1 MHRRSMQGKTKTRT
15 RLASGPLAISA
26 RFESHWFLA
35 MHLHSNNPK
44 TFATPIE
51 NSNASITSFAL
62 AFRNGFELQP
72 DPKSF
77 FNPPPTSNDGKSLM
91 EASTEHRIRL
101 LAIAIDGMDS
111 VDAALLLE
119 CLPESIST
127 RVNQLLND
135 LGEVSQHERR
145 LAIETIEGLMASVPE
160 SEPLVSEPPESEPPE
175 SEPHGTT
182 ENPNRSAFTAAK
194 LDSRELPQESAPPN
208 ADRLVSNGSVPRS
221 LLLESQPI
229 EVVASV
235 LSEQRPIIIATVL
248 RHVPSRLGQSIV
260 QRLEIGLAKAALE
273 WIPKLSPTP
282 ESVLDEVLSGIESQ
296 VRQLRSANESRDQ
309 GDEKMR
315 ELLSVLKVSEEA
327 PTLNFEE
334 LNGATSTPSISAIP
348 QAYLAPPTTGPVST
362 DPATAFVIP
371 LHRKTDREELLA
383 QLLGLDDLDLLRV
396 LYSHSIDDVKRFL
409 AGANK
414 AMRLRIEKLTPPH
427 ALKRL
432 RRELAAV
439 PIVEEKTWRE
449 IAGRMEQT
457 AQELKPEPSL
467 RIPA

>member
-1 MHRRSMQGKTKTRT
+1 
-15 RLASGPLAISA
+15 
-26 RFESHWFLA
+26 
-35 MHLHSNNPK
+35 
-44 TFATPIE
+44 
-51 NSNASITSFAL
+51 
-62 AFRNGFELQP
+62 
-72 DPKSF
+72 
-77 FNPPPTSNDGKSLM
+77 M

-101 LAIAIDGMDS
+101 LAIAIEGLDS

-127 RVNQLLND
+127 RVVQSLKD
-135 LGEVSQHERR
+135 LGEISPHERR
-145 LAIETIEGLMASVPE
+145 LAIETIEGLTASVPE
-160 SEPLVSEPPESEPPE
+160 PEPYESAPPP
-175 SEPHGTT
+175 TT
-182 ENPNRSAFTAAK
+182 ENPNRSAVNAAVHTAAE
-194 LDSRELPQESAPPN
+194 LTAADVDSRELPQQPVPTK
-208 ADRLVSNGSVPRS
+208 ADRLASNDSFPRS

-282 ESVLDEVLSGIESQ
+282 ELVLDEVLSGIESQ
-296 VRQLRSANESRDQ
+296 VLQLRSANESRDQ

-315 ELLSVLKVSEEA
+315 ELLSVLKVSEEV

-334 LNGATSTPSISAIP
+334 LNGPASSPSISANP
-348 QAYLAPPTTGPVST
+348 QAYLAPSTTGPVST

-414 AMRLRIEKLTPPH
+414 AMRSRIEKLTPPN

-432 RRELAAV
+432 RRELATV

-457 AQELKPEPSL
+457 AHELQPEPPL

>member
-1 MHRRSMQGKTKTRT
+1 
-15 RLASGPLAISA
+15 
-26 RFESHWFLA
+26 
-35 MHLHSNNPK
+35 
-44 TFATPIE
+44 
-51 NSNASITSFAL
+51 
-62 AFRNGFELQP
+62 
-72 DPKSF
+72 
-77 FNPPPTSNDGKSLM
+77 M

-101 LAIAIDGMDS
+101 LAIAIEGLDS

-127 RVNQLLND
+127 RVGQLLKD
-135 LGEVSQHERR
+135 LGEISQHERR

-175 SEPHGTT
+175 SEPLVSEPHGTT

-194 LDSRELPQESAPPN
+194 LDSRELSQESAPPN
-208 ADRLVSNGSVPRS
+208 ADRLTSNGSVPRS
-221 LLLESQPI
+221 ILLESQPI

-260 QRLEIGLAKAALE
+260 QRLEIGLAKAALD

-296 VRQLRSANESRDQ
+296 VRQLRSANESRHQ

-315 ELLSVLKVSEEA
+315 ELLSVLKVSEEG

-334 LNGATSTPSISAIP
+334 LNGATSSPSISAIP
-348 QAYLAPPTTGPVST
+348 QAHLAPSTTGPVST
-362 DPATAFVIP
+362 DPATSFVIP

-414 AMRLRIEKLTPPH
+414 AMRLRIEKLTPPN

-457 AQELKPEPSL
+457 AQELQPEPSL

>member
-1 MHRRSMQGKTKTRT
+1 
-15 RLASGPLAISA
+15 
-26 RFESHWFLA
+26 
-35 MHLHSNNPK
+35 
-44 TFATPIE
+44 
-51 NSNASITSFAL
+51 
-62 AFRNGFELQP
+62 
-72 DPKSF
+72 
-77 FNPPPTSNDGKSLM
+77 M

-101 LAIAIDGMDS
+101 LAIAIEGLDS

-127 RVNQLLND
+127 RVGQSLKD
-135 LGEVSQHERR
+135 LGEISPHERR

-160 SEPLVSEPPESEPPE
+160 SAPPETEYAE
-175 SEPHGTT
+175 SEHPATT
-182 ENPNRSAFTAAK
+182 ENQNRSAFHVAELHAAE
-194 LDSRELPQESAPPN
+194 LHAAEVDSRELPQQSAPTKV
-208 ADRLVSNGSVPRS
+208 DRLASNDSVPRS

-282 ESVLDEVLSGIESQ
+282 ELVLDEVLSGIESQ
-296 VRQLRSANESRDQ
+296 VLQLRSANESRDQ

-315 ELLSVLKVSEEA
+315 ELLSVLKVSEEV

-334 LNGATSTPSISAIP
+334 MNGPTSSPSISAIP
-348 QAYLAPPTTGPVST
+348 QAYLAPSTTGPVST

-414 AMRLRIEKLTPPH
+414 AMRSRIEKLTPPN

-432 RRELAAV
+432 RRELATV

-449 IAGRMEQT
+449 IAGRIEQT
-457 AQELKPEPSL
+457 AHELQPEPSL

>member
-1 MHRRSMQGKTKTRT
+1 LSYN
-15 RLASGPLAISA
+15 PIIS
-26 RFESHWFLA
+26 L
-35 MHLHSNNPK
+35 
-44 TFATPIE
+44 
-51 NSNASITSFAL
+51 
-62 AFRNGFELQP
+62 
-72 DPKSF
+72 F
-77 FNPPPTSNDGKSLM
+77 FICPPTSIDGKSLM

-101 LAIAIDGMDS
+101 LAIAINGMDS

-127 RVNQLLND
+127 RVNQLLKD
-135 LGEVSQHERR
+135 LGDISQHERR

-160 SEPLVSEPPESEPPE
+160 SEPLVSEPHE

-194 LDSRELPQESAPPN
+194 LDSRELSQESAPPN
-208 ADRLVSNGSVPRS
+208 ADRLTSNGSVPRS
-221 LLLESQPI
+221 ILLESQPI

-248 RHVPSRLGQSIV
+248 RHVPSRFGQSIV
-260 QRLEIGLAKAALE
+260 QRLEIGLAKAALD

-296 VRQLRSANESRDQ
+296 VRQLRSANESRHQ

-334 LNGATSTPSISAIP
+334 LNGATSSPSISGIP
-348 QAYLAPPTTGPVST
+348 QAHLAPSTTGPVST

-414 AMRLRIEKLTPPH
+414 AMRLRIEKLTPPN

-457 AQELKPEPSL
+457 AQELQPEPSL

>member
-1 MHRRSMQGKTKTRT
+1 
-15 RLASGPLAISA
+15 
-26 RFESHWFLA
+26 
-35 MHLHSNNPK
+35 
-44 TFATPIE
+44 
-51 NSNASITSFAL
+51 
-62 AFRNGFELQP
+62 
-72 DPKSF
+72 
-77 FNPPPTSNDGKSLM
+77 M

-127 RVNQLLND
+127 RVGQLLKD
-135 LGEVSQHERR
+135 LGEISQHERR

-160 SEPLVSEPPESEPPE
+160 SVPHESAPLESEPPESEPPAI
-175 SEPHGTT
+175 T
-182 ENPNRSAFTAAK
+182 ENQNRSAFTAAK
-194 LDSRELPQESAPPN
+194 LDSRELPQESPPPN
-208 ADRLVSNGSVPRS
+208 DDRLASSGSVPRS
-221 LLLESQPI
+221 ILLESQPI

-248 RHVPSRLGQSIV
+248 RHVPSRFGQSIV
-260 QRLEIGLAKAALE
+260 QRLEIGLAKAALD

-296 VRQLRSANESRDQ
+296 VRQLRSANESRHQ

-334 LNGATSTPSISAIP
+334 LNGATSSPGISAIP
-348 QAYLAPPTTGPVST
+348 QAHLAPSTTGPVST
-362 DPATAFVIP
+362 DPATSFVIP
-371 LHRKTDREELLA
+371 LLRKTDREELLA

-414 AMRLRIEKLTPPH
+414 AMRLRIEKLTPPN

-457 AQELKPEPSL
+457 AQELQPEPSL

>member
-1 MHRRSMQGKTKTRT
+1 
-15 RLASGPLAISA
+15 
-26 RFESHWFLA
+26 
-35 MHLHSNNPK
+35 
-44 TFATPIE
+44 
-51 NSNASITSFAL
+51 
-62 AFRNGFELQP
+62 
-72 DPKSF
+72 
-77 FNPPPTSNDGKSLM
+77 M

-101 LAIAIDGMDS
+101 LAIAIEGLDS

-127 RVNQLLND
+127 RVGQSLKE
-135 LGEVSQHERR
+135 LGEISPHERR

-160 SEPLVSEPPESEPPE
+160 SAPPETEYAESEPPA
-175 SEPHGTT
+175 TT
-182 ENPNRSAFTAAK
+182 ENQNRSAFHVAELHVAELHAADV
-194 LDSRELPQESAPPN
+194 DSRELPQQSASTKV
-208 ADRLVSNGSVPRS
+208 DRLASNDSVPRS

-282 ESVLDEVLSGIESQ
+282 ELVLDEVLSGIESQ
-296 VRQLRSANESRDQ
+296 VLQLRSANESRDQ

-315 ELLSVLKVSEEA
+315 ELLSVLKVSEEV

-334 LNGATSTPSISAIP
+334 MNGPTSSPSISAIP
-348 QAYLAPPTTGPVST
+348 QAYLAPSTTGPVST

-414 AMRLRIEKLTPPH
+414 AMRSRIEKLTPPN

-432 RRELAAV
+432 RRELATV

-449 IAGRMEQT
+449 IAGRMKQT
-457 AQELKPEPSL
+457 AHELQPEPSL

>member
-1 MHRRSMQGKTKTRT
+1 
-15 RLASGPLAISA
+15 
-26 RFESHWFLA
+26 
-35 MHLHSNNPK
+35 
-44 TFATPIE
+44 
-51 NSNASITSFAL
+51 
-62 AFRNGFELQP
+62 
-72 DPKSF
+72 
-77 FNPPPTSNDGKSLM
+77 M

-127 RVNQLLND
+127 RVNQLLKD
-135 LGEVSQHERR
+135 LGDISQHERR

-160 SEPLVSEPPESEPPE
+160 SELPESEPPE
-175 SEPHGTT
+175 SEPHWAT
-182 ENPNRSAFTAAK
+182 ENPNRSAFTAAE
-194 LDSRELPQESAPPN
+194 LNSRELPQESPPPN
-208 ADRLVSNGSVPRS
+208 DDRLASSGSVPRS
-221 LLLESQPI
+221 ILLESQPI

-260 QRLEIGLAKAALE
+260 QRLEIGLAKAALD

-282 ESVLDEVLSGIESQ
+282 QLVLDEVLSGIESQ
-296 VRQLRSANESRDQ
+296 VLQLRSANESRDR

-315 ELLSVLKVSEEA
+315 ELLSVLKVSEES
-327 PTLNFEE
+327 PTLNFDEF
-334 LNGATSTPSISAIP
+334 NGSSSSPSISAISQSHP
-348 QAYLAPPTTGPVST
+348 APSTTGPVST

-414 AMRLRIEKLTPPH
+414 AMRLRIEKLTPPN

-457 AQELKPEPSL
+457 AQELQPEPSL

>member
-1 MHRRSMQGKTKTRT
+1 LSY
-15 RLASGPLAISA
+15 
-26 RFESHWFLA
+26 
-35 MHLHSNNPK
+35 NP
-44 TFATPIE
+44 TL
-51 NSNASITSFAL
+51 SL
-62 AFRNGFELQP
+62 
-72 DPKSF
+72 F
-77 FNPPPTSNDGKSLM
+77 FICPPTSNDGKSLM

-127 RVNQLLND
+127 RVGQLLKD
-135 LGEVSQHERR
+135 LGEISQHERR

-160 SEPLVSEPPESEPPE
+160 SEPHESEPPE
-175 SEPHGTT
+175 SEPHRAT
-182 ENPNRSAFTAAK
+182 ENPNRSAFTAAE
-194 LDSRELPQESAPPN
+194 LDSRELPQESATPN
-208 ADRLVSNGSVPRS
+208 DDRLAPSGSVPRS
-221 LLLESQPI
+221 ILLESQPI

-260 QRLEIGLAKAALE
+260 QQLEIGLAKAALD

-327 PTLNFEE
+327 PTLNFDE
-334 LNGATSTPSISAIP
+334 LNGSNSSPSISAIP
-348 QAYLAPPTTGPVST
+348 QAYLAPSTTGPVST

-414 AMRLRIEKLTPPH
+414 AMRLRIEKLTPPN

-457 AQELKPEPSL
+457 AHELQPEPSL

>member
-1 MHRRSMQGKTKTRT
+1 
-15 RLASGPLAISA
+15 
-26 RFESHWFLA
+26 
-35 MHLHSNNPK
+35 
-44 TFATPIE
+44 
-51 NSNASITSFAL
+51 
-62 AFRNGFELQP
+62 
-72 DPKSF
+72 
-77 FNPPPTSNDGKSLM
+77 M

-127 RVNQLLND
+127 RVTQLLKD
-135 LGEVSQHERR
+135 LGEISQHERR

-160 SEPLVSEPPESEPPE
+160 SELPESEPPE
-175 SEPHGTT
+175 SEPHWAT
-182 ENPNRSAFTAAK
+182 ENPNRSAFTAAE
-194 LDSRELPQESAPPN
+194 LNSRELPQESPPPN
-208 ADRLVSNGSVPRS
+208 DDRLASSGSVPRS
-221 LLLESQPI
+221 ILLESQPI

-260 QRLEIGLAKAALE
+260 QRLEIGLAKAALD

-282 ESVLDEVLSGIESQ
+282 QLVLDEVLSGIESQ
-296 VRQLRSANESRDQ
+296 VLQLRSANESRDR

-315 ELLSVLKVSEEA
+315 ELLSVLKVSEES
-327 PTLNFEE
+327 PTLNFDEF
-334 LNGATSTPSISAIP
+334 NGSSSSPSISAISQSHP
-348 QAYLAPPTTGPVST
+348 APSTTGPVST

-414 AMRLRIEKLTPPH
+414 AMRLRIEQLTPPN

-457 AQELKPEPSL
+457 AQELQPEPSL

>member
-1 MHRRSMQGKTKTRT
+1 LSY
-15 RLASGPLAISA
+15 
-26 RFESHWFLA
+26 
-35 MHLHSNNPK
+35 NP
-44 TFATPIE
+44 TL
-51 NSNASITSFAL
+51 SL
-62 AFRNGFELQP
+62 
-72 DPKSF
+72 F
-77 FNPPPTSNDGKSLM
+77 FICPPTSNDGKSLM

-127 RVNQLLND
+127 RVGQLLKD
-135 LGEVSQHERR
+135 LGEISQHERR

-160 SEPLVSEPPESEPPE
+160 SELPE
-175 SEPHGTT
+175 SEPHESEPHWAT
-182 ENPNRSAFTAAK
+182 ENPNRSAFTAAE
-194 LDSRELPQESAPPN
+194 LNSRELPQESATPN
-208 ADRLVSNGSVPRS
+208 ADRLASSGSVPRS
-221 LLLESQPI
+221 ILLESQPI

-260 QRLEIGLAKAALE
+260 QRLEIGLAKAALD

-348 QAYLAPPTTGPVST
+348 QAYLAPSTTGPVST

-414 AMRLRIEKLTPPH
+414 AMRLRIEKLTPPN

-449 IAGRMEQT
+449 IASRMEQT
-457 AQELKPEPSL
+457 AQELQPEPSL

>member
-1 MHRRSMQGKTKTRT
+1 LSY
-15 RLASGPLAISA
+15 
-26 RFESHWFLA
+26 
-35 MHLHSNNPK
+35 NP
-44 TFATPIE
+44 TL
-51 NSNASITSFAL
+51 SL
-62 AFRNGFELQP
+62 
-72 DPKSF
+72 F
-77 FNPPPTSNDGKSLM
+77 FICPPTSNDGKSLM

-101 LAIAIDGMDS
+101 LAIAIEGLDS

-160 SEPLVSEPPESEPPE
+160 SVPHESAPLESEPPESEPPAI
-175 SEPHGTT
+175 T
-182 ENPNRSAFTAAK
+182 ENQNRSAFTAAK

-208 ADRLVSNGSVPRS
+208 ADRLVPNGSVPRS

-248 RHVPSRLGQSIV
+248 RHVPSRFGQSIV
-260 QRLEIGLAKAALE
+260 QRLEIGLAKAALD

-296 VRQLRSANESRDQ
+296 VRQLRSANESRHQ

-334 LNGATSTPSISAIP
+334 LNGATSSPSISAIP
-348 QAYLAPPTTGPVST
+348 QAHLAPSTTGPVST

-414 AMRLRIEKLTPPH
+414 AMRLRIEKLTPPN

-457 AQELKPEPSL
+457 AQELQPEPSL

>member
-1 MHRRSMQGKTKTRT
+1 
-15 RLASGPLAISA
+15 
-26 RFESHWFLA
+26 
-35 MHLHSNNPK
+35 
-44 TFATPIE
+44 
-51 NSNASITSFAL
+51 
-62 AFRNGFELQP
+62 
-72 DPKSF
+72 
-77 FNPPPTSNDGKSLM
+77 M

-101 LAIAIDGMDS
+101 LAIAIEGLDS

-127 RVNQLLND
+127 RVGQSLKD
-135 LGEVSQHERR
+135 LGEISPHERR

-160 SEPLVSEPPESEPPE
+160 SEHPESEHPE
-175 SEPHGTT
+175 SEYPESEHPATT
-182 ENPNRSAFTAAK
+182 ENQNRSAFHAAK
-194 LDSRELPQESAPPN
+194 LHAADIDSREHPQQSASTKV
-208 ADRLVSNGSVPRS
+208 DRLASNDSVPRS

-282 ESVLDEVLSGIESQ
+282 ELVLDEVLSGIESQ
-296 VRQLRSANESRDQ
+296 VLQLRSANESRDQ

-315 ELLSVLKVSEEA
+315 ELLSVLKVSEEV

-334 LNGATSTPSISAIP
+334 MNGPTSSPSISAIP
-348 QAYLAPPTTGPVST
+348 QAYLAPSTTGPVST

-414 AMRLRIEKLTPPH
+414 AMRSRIEKLTPPN

-432 RRELAAV
+432 RRELATV

-457 AQELKPEPSL
+457 AHELQPEPSL

>member
-1 MHRRSMQGKTKTRT
+1 
-15 RLASGPLAISA
+15 
-26 RFESHWFLA
+26 
-35 MHLHSNNPK
+35 
-44 TFATPIE
+44 
-51 NSNASITSFAL
+51 
-62 AFRNGFELQP
+62 
-72 DPKSF
+72 
-77 FNPPPTSNDGKSLM
+77 M

-127 RVNQLLND
+127 RVGQLLKD
-135 LGEVSQHERR
+135 LGEISQHERR

-160 SEPLVSEPPESEPPE
+160 SELPESEPPE
-175 SEPHGTT
+175 SEPHWAT
-182 ENPNRSAFTAAK
+182 ENPNRSAFNGAEFNTAK

-208 ADRLVSNGSVPRS
+208 ADRLASNGSVPRS
-221 LLLESQPI
+221 ILLESQPI

-260 QRLEIGLAKAALE
+260 QRLEIGLAKAALD

-334 LNGATSTPSISAIP
+334 LNGATSTPSISGIP
-348 QAYLAPPTTGPVST
+348 QSHLAPSTTGPVST

-414 AMRLRIEKLTPPH
+414 AMRLRIEKLTPPN

-457 AQELKPEPSL
+457 AQELQPEPSL

>member
-1 MHRRSMQGKTKTRT
+1 MV
-15 RLASGPLAISA
+15 
-26 RFESHWFLA
+26 
-35 MHLHSNNPK
+35 
-44 TFATPIE
+44 
-51 NSNASITSFAL
+51 
-62 AFRNGFELQP
+62 
-72 DPKSF
+72 
-77 FNPPPTSNDGKSLM
+77 
-91 EASTEHRIRL
+91 ASTEHRIRL
-101 LAIAIDGMDS
+101 LAIAIEGMDS

-127 RVNQLLND
+127 RVTQLLKD
-135 LGEVSQHERR
+135 LGDISQHERR
-145 LAIETIEGLMASVPE
+145 LAIDTIEGLMASVPE
-160 SEPLVSEPPESEPPE
+160 SEPHESEPPE
-175 SEPHGTT
+175 SEPHRAT

-194 LDSRELPQESAPPN
+194 LDSRELSQESAPPN
-208 ADRLVSNGSVPRS
+208 ADRLTSNGSVPRS
-221 LLLESQPI
+221 ILLESQPI

-260 QRLEIGLAKAALE
+260 QRLEIGLAKAALD

-296 VRQLRSANESRDQ
+296 VLQLRSANESRDR

-315 ELLSVLKVSEEA
+315 ELLSVLKVSEES
-327 PTLNFEE
+327 PTLNFDEF
-334 LNGATSTPSISAIP
+334 NGSSSSPSISAISQSHP
-348 QAYLAPPTTGPVST
+348 APSTTGPVST

-414 AMRLRIEKLTPPH
+414 AMRLRIEKLTPPN

-457 AQELKPEPSL
+457 AQELQPEPSL

>member
-1 MHRRSMQGKTKTRT
+1 
-15 RLASGPLAISA
+15 
-26 RFESHWFLA
+26 
-35 MHLHSNNPK
+35 MHLHSNNSKP
-44 TFATPIE
+44 FATPIE

-72 DPKSF
+72 RLKSF

-127 RVNQLLND
+127 RVGQLLKD
-135 LGEVSQHERR
+135 LGEISQHERR

-160 SEPLVSEPPESEPPE
+160 SELPE
-175 SEPHGTT
+175 SEPHESEPHWAT

-194 LDSRELPQESAPPN
+194 LDSRELPQESATPN
-208 ADRLVSNGSVPRS
+208 ADRLASNGSVPRS
-221 LLLESQPI
+221 ILLESQPI

-260 QRLEIGLAKAALE
+260 QRLEIGLAKAALD

-296 VRQLRSANESRDQ
+296 VRQLRSANESRHQ

-315 ELLSVLKVSEEA
+315 ELLSVLKVSEEG
-327 PTLNFEE
+327 PTLNIDE
-334 LNGATSTPSISAIP
+334 LNGATSSPSISAIP
-348 QAYLAPPTTGPVST
+348 QAHLAPSTTGPVST

-414 AMRLRIEKLTPPH
+414 AMRLRIEKLTPPN

-457 AQELKPEPSL
+457 AQELQPEPSL

>member
-1 MHRRSMQGKTKTRT
+1 MRS
-15 RLASGPLAISA
+15 L
-26 RFESHWFLA
+26 FL
-35 MHLHSNNPK
+35 
-44 TFATPIE
+44 I
-51 NSNASITSFAL
+51 
-62 AFRNGFELQP
+62 
-72 DPKSF
+72 
-77 FNPPPTSNDGKSLM
+77 PPTSNDGKSLM

-101 LAIAIDGMDS
+101 LAIAIEGLDS

-127 RVNQLLND
+127 RVGQSLKD
-135 LGEVSQHERR
+135 LGEISPHERR

-160 SEPLVSEPPESEPPE
+160 SEPPETEDPE
-175 SEPHGTT
+175 TEDPATT
-182 ENPNRSAFTAAK
+182 ENQNRSAFHVAELHAAE
-194 LDSRELPQESAPPN
+194 LHAADVDSRELPQQSASTKV
-208 ADRLVSNGSVPRS
+208 DRLASNDSVPRS

-282 ESVLDEVLSGIESQ
+282 ELVLDEVLSGIESQ
-296 VRQLRSANESRDQ
+296 VLQLRSANESRDQ

-315 ELLSVLKVSEEA
+315 ELLSVLKVSEEV

-334 LNGATSTPSISAIP
+334 MNGPTSSPNISAIP
-348 QAYLAPPTTGPVST
+348 QAYLAPSTTGPVST

-414 AMRLRIEKLTPPH
+414 AMRSRIEKLTPPN

-432 RRELAAV
+432 RRELATV

-457 AQELKPEPSL
+457 AHELQPEPSL

>member
-1 MHRRSMQGKTKTRT
+1 
-15 RLASGPLAISA
+15 
-26 RFESHWFLA
+26 
-35 MHLHSNNPK
+35 
-44 TFATPIE
+44 
-51 NSNASITSFAL
+51 
-62 AFRNGFELQP
+62 
-72 DPKSF
+72 
-77 FNPPPTSNDGKSLM
+77 M

-101 LAIAIDGMDS
+101 LAIAIEGMDS

-127 RVNQLLND
+127 RVTQLLND
-135 LGEVSQHERR
+135 LGDISQHERR

-160 SEPLVSEPPESEPPE
+160 SNPPE
-175 SEPHGTT
+175 SEPHATA
-182 ENPNRSAFTAAK
+182 ENQNRSAFTAAELNTAE
-194 LDSRELPQESAPPN
+194 LDSRELPQESPPPN
-208 ADRLVSNGSVPRS
+208 DDRLASSGSVPRS
-221 LLLESQPI
+221 ILLESQPI
-229 EVVASV
+229 EVVVSV
-235 LSEQRPIIIATVL
+235 LSDQRPIIIATVL

-260 QRLEIGLAKAALE
+260 QRLEIGLAKAALD

-282 ESVLDEVLSGIESQ
+282 ELVLDEVLSGIESQ
-296 VRQLRSANESRDQ
+296 VLQLRSANESRHQ

-315 ELLSVLKVSEEA
+315 ELLSVLKVSEES

-334 LNGATSTPSISAIP
+334 LNGATSSPGISAIP
-348 QAYLAPPTTGPVST
+348 QAHLAPSTTGPVST

-414 AMRLRIEKLTPPH
+414 AMRLRIEKLTPPN

-457 AQELKPEPSL
+457 AQELQPEPSL

>member
-1 MHRRSMQGKTKTRT
+1 
-15 RLASGPLAISA
+15 
-26 RFESHWFLA
+26 
-35 MHLHSNNPK
+35 
-44 TFATPIE
+44 
-51 NSNASITSFAL
+51 
-62 AFRNGFELQP
+62 
-72 DPKSF
+72 
-77 FNPPPTSNDGKSLM
+77 
-91 EASTEHRIRL
+91 
-101 LAIAIDGMDS
+101 
-111 VDAALLLE
+111 
-119 CLPESIST
+119 
-127 RVNQLLND
+127 
-135 LGEVSQHERR
+135 
-145 LAIETIEGLMASVPE
+145 MASVPE
-160 SEPLVSEPPESEPPE
+160 SELPE
-175 SEPHGTT
+175 SEPHESEPHWAT
-182 ENPNRSAFTAAK
+182 ENPNRSAFNVTEHNAAELTAAE
-194 LDSRELPQESAPPN
+194 LDSRKLPQESAPPN
-208 ADRLVSNGSVPRS
+208 ADQLVSNGSVPRS

-248 RHVPSRLGQSIV
+248 RHVPSRFGQSIV

-296 VRQLRSANESRDQ
+296 VRQLRSANESRHQ

-334 LNGATSTPSISAIP
+334 LNGATSTPSISGIP
-348 QAYLAPPTTGPVST
+348 QAYLAPSTTGPVST
-362 DPATAFVIP
+362 DPSTAFVIP

-414 AMRLRIEKLTPPH
+414 AMRLRIEKLTPPD

-432 RRELAAV
+432 RRELATV

-457 AQELKPEPSL
+457 AHELQPEPSL

>member
-1 MHRRSMQGKTKTRT
+1 
-15 RLASGPLAISA
+15 
-26 RFESHWFLA
+26 
-35 MHLHSNNPK
+35 
-44 TFATPIE
+44 
-51 NSNASITSFAL
+51 
-62 AFRNGFELQP
+62 
-72 DPKSF
+72 
-77 FNPPPTSNDGKSLM
+77 
-91 EASTEHRIRL
+91 
-101 LAIAIDGMDS
+101 
-111 VDAALLLE
+111 
-119 CLPESIST
+119 LPESIST
-127 RVNQLLND
+127 RVNQLLKD
-135 LGEVSQHERR
+135 LGDISQHERR
-145 LAIETIEGLMASVPE
+145 LAIDTIEGLMASVPE
-160 SEPLVSEPPESEPPE
+160 SAPPGSEPP
-175 SEPHGTT
+175 GIT
-182 ENPNRSAFTAAK
+182 ENQNRSAFTAAELNTAELNAAK
-194 LDSRELPQESAPPN
+194 LDSRELPQESPPPN
-208 ADRLVSNGSVPRS
+208 DDRLASSGSVPRS
-221 LLLESQPI
+221 ILLESQPI

-235 LSEQRPIIIATVL
+235 LSDQRPIIIATVL

-260 QRLEIGLAKAALE
+260 QRLEIGLAKAALD

-296 VRQLRSANESRDQ
+296 VLQLRSANESRDR

-315 ELLSVLKVSEEA
+315 ELLSVLKVSEES

-334 LNGATSTPSISAIP
+334 LNGATSSPGISAIP
-348 QAYLAPPTTGPVST
+348 QAHLAPSTTGPVST

-371 LHRKTDREELLA
+371 LLRKTDREELLA

-414 AMRLRIEKLTPPH
+414 AMRLRIEKLTPPN

-457 AQELKPEPSL
+457 AQELQPEPSL

>member
-1 MHRRSMQGKTKTRT
+1 
-15 RLASGPLAISA
+15 
-26 RFESHWFLA
+26 
-35 MHLHSNNPK
+35 
-44 TFATPIE
+44 
-51 NSNASITSFAL
+51 
-62 AFRNGFELQP
+62 
-72 DPKSF
+72 
-77 FNPPPTSNDGKSLM
+77 M

-101 LAIAIDGMDS
+101 LAIAIDGLDS

-127 RVNQLLND
+127 RVGQSLKD
-135 LGEVSQHERR
+135 LGEISPHERR

-160 SEPLVSEPPESEPPE
+160 SEHPESEHPA
-175 SEPHGTT
+175 TT
-182 ENPNRSAFTAAK
+182 ENQNRSAFHAAK
-194 LDSRELPQESAPPN
+194 LHAADIDSREHPQQSASTKV
-208 ADRLVSNGSVPRS
+208 DRLASNDSVPRS
-221 LLLESQPI
+221 LLLEYQPI

-260 QRLEIGLAKAALE
+260 QRLEIGLAKAALD

-282 ESVLDEVLSGIESQ
+282 ELVLDEVLSGIESQ
-296 VRQLRSANESRDQ
+296 VLQLRSANESRDQ

-315 ELLSVLKVSEEA
+315 ELLSVLKVSEEV

-334 LNGATSTPSISAIP
+334 LNGPTSSPSISAIP
-348 QAYLAPPTTGPVST
+348 QAYLAPSTTGPVST

-383 QLLGLDDLDLLRV
+383 ELLGLDDLDLLRV

-414 AMRLRIEKLTPPH
+414 AMRSRIEKLTPPN

-457 AQELKPEPSL
+457 AHELQPEPSL

>member
-1 MHRRSMQGKTKTRT
+1 
-15 RLASGPLAISA
+15 
-26 RFESHWFLA
+26 
-35 MHLHSNNPK
+35 
-44 TFATPIE
+44 
-51 NSNASITSFAL
+51 
-62 AFRNGFELQP
+62 
-72 DPKSF
+72 
-77 FNPPPTSNDGKSLM
+77 M

-101 LAIAIDGMDS
+101 LAIAIDGLDS

-127 RVNQLLND
+127 RVGQSLKD
-135 LGEVSQHERR
+135 LGEISPHERR

-160 SEPLVSEPPESEPPE
+160 SAPPETEYAESEPPA
-175 SEPHGTT
+175 TT
-182 ENPNRSAFTAAK
+182 ENQNRSAFHVAELHAADV
-194 LDSRELPQESAPPN
+194 DSRELPQQSASTKV
-208 ADRLVSNGSVPRS
+208 DRLASNDSVPRS

-260 QRLEIGLAKAALE
+260 QRLEIGLAKAALD

-282 ESVLDEVLSGIESQ
+282 ELVLDEVLSGIESQ
-296 VRQLRSANESRDQ
+296 VLQLRSANESRDQ

-315 ELLSVLKVSEEA
+315 ELLSVLKVSEEV

-334 LNGATSTPSISAIP
+334 MNGPTSSPSISAIP
-348 QAYLAPPTTGPVST
+348 QAYLAPSTTGPVST

-414 AMRLRIEKLTPPH
+414 AMRSRIEKLTPPN

-432 RRELAAV
+432 RRELATV

-457 AQELKPEPSL
+457 AHELQPEPSL

>member
-1 MHRRSMQGKTKTRT
+1 
-15 RLASGPLAISA
+15 
-26 RFESHWFLA
+26 
-35 MHLHSNNPK
+35 
-44 TFATPIE
+44 
-51 NSNASITSFAL
+51 
-62 AFRNGFELQP
+62 
-72 DPKSF
+72 
-77 FNPPPTSNDGKSLM
+77 M
-91 EASTEHRIRL
+91 ETSTEHRIRL
-101 LAIAIDGMDS
+101 LAIAIDGLDS

-127 RVNQLLND
+127 RVGQSLKE
-135 LGEVSQHERR
+135 LGEISPHERR

-160 SEPLVSEPPESEPPE
+160 SEPPETEYAESEHPA
-175 SEPHGTT
+175 TT
-182 ENPNRSAFTAAK
+182 ENQNRSAFHVAELHAAE
-194 LDSRELPQESAPPN
+194 LHAADVDSRELPQQSASTKV
-208 ADRLVSNGSVPRS
+208 DRLASNDSVPRS

-282 ESVLDEVLSGIESQ
+282 ELVLDEVLSGIESQ
-296 VRQLRSANESRDQ
+296 VLQLRSANESRDQ

-315 ELLSVLKVSEEA
+315 ELLSVLKVSEEV

-334 LNGATSTPSISAIP
+334 MNGPTSSPSISAIP
-348 QAYLAPPTTGPVST
+348 QAYLAPSTTGPVST

-414 AMRLRIEKLTPPH
+414 AMRSRIEKLTPPN

-432 RRELAAV
+432 RRELATV

-457 AQELKPEPSL
+457 AHELQPEPSL

>member
-1 MHRRSMQGKTKTRT
+1 MSY
-15 RLASGPLAISA
+15 
-26 RFESHWFLA
+26 
-35 MHLHSNNPK
+35 NP
-44 TFATPIE
+44 TL
-51 NSNASITSFAL
+51 SL
-62 AFRNGFELQP
+62 
-72 DPKSF
+72 F
-77 FNPPPTSNDGKSLM
+77 FICPPTSNDGKSLM

-127 RVNQLLND
+127 RVNQLLKD
-135 LGEVSQHERR
+135 LGEISQHERR

-160 SEPLVSEPPESEPPE
+160 SELPE
-175 SEPHGTT
+175 SEPHESEPHWAT
-182 ENPNRSAFTAAK
+182 ENPNRSAFTATE
-194 LDSRELPQESAPPN
+194 LNSRELPQESATPN
-208 ADRLVSNGSVPRS
+208 DDRLAPSGSVPRS
-221 LLLESQPI
+221 ILLESQPI

-260 QRLEIGLAKAALE
+260 QRLEIGLAKAALD

-282 ESVLDEVLSGIESQ
+282 ELVLDEVLSGIESQ
-296 VRQLRSANESRDQ
+296 VLQLRSANESRDQ

-334 LNGATSTPSISAIP
+334 LNGATSTPSISGIP
-348 QAYLAPPTTGPVST
+348 QAYLAPSTTGPVST

-414 AMRLRIEKLTPPH
+414 AMRLRIEKLTPPN

-457 AQELKPEPSL
+457 AQELQPEPSL

>member
-1 MHRRSMQGKTKTRT
+1 
-15 RLASGPLAISA
+15 
-26 RFESHWFLA
+26 
-35 MHLHSNNPK
+35 
-44 TFATPIE
+44 
-51 NSNASITSFAL
+51 
-62 AFRNGFELQP
+62 
-72 DPKSF
+72 
-77 FNPPPTSNDGKSLM
+77 M

-101 LAIAIDGMDS
+101 LAIAIEGLDS

-127 RVNQLLND
+127 RVGQSLKE
-135 LGEVSQHERR
+135 LGEISPHERR

-160 SEPLVSEPPESEPPE
+160 SAPPETEYAESEPPA
-175 SEPHGTT
+175 TT
-182 ENPNRSAFTAAK
+182 ENQNRSAFHVAELHVAELHAADV
-194 LDSRELPQESAPPN
+194 DSRELPQQSASTKV
-208 ADRLVSNGSVPRS
+208 DRLASNDSVPRS

-282 ESVLDEVLSGIESQ
+282 ELVLDEVLSGIESQ
-296 VRQLRSANESRDQ
+296 VLQLRSANESRDQ

-315 ELLSVLKVSEEA
+315 ELLSVLKVSEEV

-334 LNGATSTPSISAIP
+334 MNGPTSSPSISAIP
-348 QAYLAPPTTGPVST
+348 QAYLAPSTTGPVST

-414 AMRLRIEKLTPPH
+414 AMRSRIEKLTPPN

-432 RRELAAV
+432 RRELATV

-457 AQELKPEPSL
+457 AHELQPEPSL

>member
-1 MHRRSMQGKTKTRT
+1 
-15 RLASGPLAISA
+15 
-26 RFESHWFLA
+26 
-35 MHLHSNNPK
+35 
-44 TFATPIE
+44 
-51 NSNASITSFAL
+51 
-62 AFRNGFELQP
+62 
-72 DPKSF
+72 
-77 FNPPPTSNDGKSLM
+77 M

-127 RVNQLLND
+127 RVGQSLKD
-135 LGEVSQHERR
+135 LGEISHHERR

-160 SEPLVSEPPESEPPE
+160 SAPPESEPPA
-175 SEPHGTT
+175 TT
-182 ENPNRSAFTAAK
+182 ENPNRSALNAAVHTAAELTAAEFTAAEF
-194 LDSRELPQESAPPN
+194 DSRELPQQSAFIKD
-208 ADRLVSNGSVPRS
+208 DRLGSNDSVPRS

-282 ESVLDEVLSGIESQ
+282 ELVLDEVLSGIESQ
-296 VRQLRSANESRDQ
+296 VRQLRSANESREQ

-315 ELLSVLKVSEEA
+315 ELLSVLKVSEEV
-327 PTLNFEE
+327 PTLDFEE
-334 LNGATSTPSISAIP
+334 MNGPTSSPSISAIP
-348 QAYLAPPTTGPVST
+348 QAYLAPSTTGPVST

-371 LHRKTDREELLA
+371 LHRRTDREELLA

-409 AGANK
+409 VGANK
-414 AMRLRIEKLTPPH
+414 AMRSRIEKLTPPN

-432 RRELAAV
+432 RCELATV

-457 AQELKPEPSL
+457 AHELQPEPSL

>member
-1 MHRRSMQGKTKTRT
+1 
-15 RLASGPLAISA
+15 
-26 RFESHWFLA
+26 
-35 MHLHSNNPK
+35 
-44 TFATPIE
+44 
-51 NSNASITSFAL
+51 
-62 AFRNGFELQP
+62 
-72 DPKSF
+72 
-77 FNPPPTSNDGKSLM
+77 M

-101 LAIAIDGMDS
+101 LAIAIDGLDS

-127 RVNQLLND
+127 RVGQSLKD
-135 LGEVSQHERR
+135 LGEISPHERR

-160 SEPLVSEPPESEPPE
+160 SEHPESEHPA
-175 SEPHGTT
+175 TT
-182 ENPNRSAFTAAK
+182 ENQNRSAFHAAK
-194 LDSRELPQESAPPN
+194 LHAADIDSREHPQQSASTKV
-208 ADRLVSNGSVPRS
+208 DRLASNDSVPRS

-260 QRLEIGLAKAALE
+260 QRLEIGLAKAALD

-282 ESVLDEVLSGIESQ
+282 ELVLDEVLSGIESQ
-296 VRQLRSANESRDQ
+296 VLQLRSANESRDQ

-315 ELLSVLKVSEEA
+315 ELLSVLKVSEEV

-334 LNGATSTPSISAIP
+334 LNGPTSSPSISAIP
-348 QAYLAPPTTGPVST
+348 QAYLAPSTTGPVST

-383 QLLGLDDLDLLRV
+383 ELLGLDDLDLLRV

-414 AMRLRIEKLTPPH
+414 AMRSRIEKLTPPN

-449 IAGRMEQT
+449 IASRMEQT
-457 AQELKPEPSL
+457 AHELQSEPSL

>member
-1 MHRRSMQGKTKTRT
+1 MRS
-15 RLASGPLAISA
+15 L
-26 RFESHWFLA
+26 FL
-35 MHLHSNNPK
+35 
-44 TFATPIE
+44 I
-51 NSNASITSFAL
+51 
-62 AFRNGFELQP
+62 
-72 DPKSF
+72 
-77 FNPPPTSNDGKSLM
+77 PPTSNDGKSLM

-101 LAIAIDGMDS
+101 LAIAIEGLDS

-127 RVNQLLND
+127 RVGQSLKD
-135 LGEVSQHERR
+135 LGEISPHERR

-160 SEPLVSEPPESEPPE
+160 SEPPETEDPE
-175 SEPHGTT
+175 TEDPATT
-182 ENPNRSAFTAAK
+182 ENQNRSAFHVAELHAAE
-194 LDSRELPQESAPPN
+194 LHAADVDSRELPQQSASTKV
-208 ADRLVSNGSVPRS
+208 DRLASNDSVPRS

-282 ESVLDEVLSGIESQ
+282 ELVLDEVLSGIESQ
-296 VRQLRSANESRDQ
+296 VLQLRSANESRDQ

-315 ELLSVLKVSEEA
+315 ELLSVLKVSEEV

-334 LNGATSTPSISAIP
+334 MNGPTSSPSISAIP
-348 QAYLAPPTTGPVST
+348 QAYLAPSTTGPVST

-414 AMRLRIEKLTPPH
+414 AMRSRIEKLTPPN

-432 RRELAAV
+432 RRELATV

-457 AQELKPEPSL
+457 AHELQPEPSL

>member
-1 MHRRSMQGKTKTRT
+1 MSYN
-15 RLASGPLAISA
+15 PIIS
-26 RFESHWFLA
+26 L
-35 MHLHSNNPK
+35 
-44 TFATPIE
+44 
-51 NSNASITSFAL
+51 
-62 AFRNGFELQP
+62 
-72 DPKSF
+72 F
-77 FNPPPTSNDGKSLM
+77 FICPPTSIDGKSLM

-101 LAIAIDGMDS
+101 LAIAINGMDS

-127 RVNQLLND
+127 RVNQLLKD
-135 LGEVSQHERR
+135 LGDISQHERR
-145 LAIETIEGLMASVPE
+145 LAIETIEGLMDSVPE
-160 SEPLVSEPPESEPPE
+160 SVPHESAPLESEPPESEPPAI
-175 SEPHGTT
+175 T
-182 ENPNRSAFTAAK
+182 ENQNRSAFTAAK

-208 ADRLVSNGSVPRS
+208 ADRLVPNGSVPRS

-248 RHVPSRLGQSIV
+248 RHVPSRFGQSIV
-260 QRLEIGLAKAALE
+260 QRLEIGLAKAALD

-296 VRQLRSANESRDQ
+296 VLQLRSANESRDR

-315 ELLSVLKVSEEA
+315 ELLSVLKVSEES

-334 LNGATSTPSISAIP
+334 LNGATSSPGISAIP
-348 QAYLAPPTTGPVST
+348 QAHLAPSTTGPVST

-414 AMRLRIEKLTPPH
+414 AMRLRIEKLTPPN

-457 AQELKPEPSL
+457 AQELQPEPSL

>member
-1 MHRRSMQGKTKTRT
+1 
-15 RLASGPLAISA
+15 
-26 RFESHWFLA
+26 
-35 MHLHSNNPK
+35 
-44 TFATPIE
+44 
-51 NSNASITSFAL
+51 
-62 AFRNGFELQP
+62 
-72 DPKSF
+72 
-77 FNPPPTSNDGKSLM
+77 M

-101 LAIAIDGMDS
+101 LAIAIEGLDS

-127 RVNQLLND
+127 RVGQSLKD
-135 LGEVSQHERR
+135 LGEISPHERR

-160 SEPLVSEPPESEPPE
+160 SEPYESEPPAR
-175 SEPHGTT
+175 T
-182 ENPNRSAFTAAK
+182 ENQNRSAFHVAELHAAE
-194 LDSRELPQESAPPN
+194 LHAADVDSRELPQQSAPTKV
-208 ADRLVSNGSVPRS
+208 DRLASNDSVPRS

-282 ESVLDEVLSGIESQ
+282 ELVLDEVLSGIESQ
-296 VRQLRSANESRDQ
+296 VLQLRSANESRDQ

-315 ELLSVLKVSEEA
+315 ELLSVLKVSEEV

-334 LNGATSTPSISAIP
+334 MNGPTSSPSISAIP
-348 QAYLAPPTTGPVST
+348 QAYLAPSTTGPVST

-414 AMRLRIEKLTPPH
+414 AMRSRIEKLTPPN

-432 RRELAAV
+432 RRELATV

-457 AQELKPEPSL
+457 AHELQPEPSL

>member
-1 MHRRSMQGKTKTRT
+1 LSYN
-15 RLASGPLAISA
+15 PIIS
-26 RFESHWFLA
+26 L
-35 MHLHSNNPK
+35 
-44 TFATPIE
+44 
-51 NSNASITSFAL
+51 
-62 AFRNGFELQP
+62 
-72 DPKSF
+72 F
-77 FNPPPTSNDGKSLM
+77 FICPPTSIDGKSLM

-101 LAIAIDGMDS
+101 LAIAINGMDS

-127 RVNQLLND
+127 RVNQLLKD
-135 LGEVSQHERR
+135 LGDISQHERR
-145 LAIETIEGLMASVPE
+145 LAIETIEGLMDSVPE
-160 SEPLVSEPPESEPPE
+160 SNPPE
-175 SEPHGTT
+175 SEPHATA
-182 ENPNRSAFTAAK
+182 ENQNRSAFTAAELNTAELTAAK
-194 LDSRELPQESAPPN
+194 LDSRELSQESAPPN
-208 ADRLVSNGSVPRS
+208 ADRLTSNGSVPRS
-221 LLLESQPI
+221 ILLESQPI

-248 RHVPSRLGQSIV
+248 RHVPSRFGQSIV
-260 QRLEIGLAKAALE
+260 QRLEIGLAKAALD

-296 VRQLRSANESRDQ
+296 VRQLRSANESRHQ

-334 LNGATSTPSISAIP
+334 LNGATSSPGISAIP
-348 QAYLAPPTTGPVST
+348 QAHLAPSTTGPVST

-414 AMRLRIEKLTPPH
+414 AMRLRIEKLTPPN

-432 RRELAAV
+432 RRELATV

-449 IAGRMEQT
+449 IAVRMEQT
-457 AQELKPEPSL
+457 AQELQPEPSL

>member
-1 MHRRSMQGKTKTRT
+1 
-15 RLASGPLAISA
+15 
-26 RFESHWFLA
+26 
-35 MHLHSNNPK
+35 
-44 TFATPIE
+44 
-51 NSNASITSFAL
+51 
-62 AFRNGFELQP
+62 
-72 DPKSF
+72 
-77 FNPPPTSNDGKSLM
+77 M

-127 RVNQLLND
+127 RVGQLLKD
-135 LGEVSQHERR
+135 LGEISQHERR

-160 SEPLVSEPPESEPPE
+160 SEPPESEPLVSEPLV

-182 ENPNRSAFTAAK
+182 ENPNLSAFTATK
-194 LDSRELPQESAPPN
+194 LDSRELPQESATPN

-248 RHVPSRLGQSIV
+248 RHVPSRFGQSIV
-260 QRLEIGLAKAALE
+260 QRLEIGLAKAALD

-371 LHRKTDREELLA
+371 LHRKTDREELLT

-449 IAGRMEQT
+449 IASRMEQT
-457 AQELKPEPSL
+457 AQELQPEPSL

>member
-1 MHRRSMQGKTKTRT
+1 MHRRSMQGKTATRT
-15 RLASGPLAISA
+15 RWASGPLAISA

-72 DPKSF
+72 SLKSF

-127 RVNQLLND
+127 RVTQLLND
-135 LGEVSQHERR
+135 LGDISQHERR

-160 SEPLVSEPPESEPPE
+160 SDPPG
-175 SEPHGTT
+175 SEPHATA
-182 ENPNRSAFTAAK
+182 ENQNRSAFNTAELNAAELTVAK
-194 LDSRELPQESAPPN
+194 LDSRELPQELATPN
-208 ADRLVSNGSVPRS
+208 ADRLASSGSVPRS
-221 LLLESQPI
+221 ILLESQPI

-260 QRLEIGLAKAALE
+260 QRLEIGLAKAALD

-296 VRQLRSANESRDQ
+296 VLQLRSANESRDR

-315 ELLSVLKVSEEA
+315 ELLSVLKVSEDS

-334 LNGATSTPSISAIP
+334 LNGATSSPSISAIS
-348 QAYLAPPTTGPVST
+348 QAHLAPSTTGPVST

-414 AMRLRIEKLTPPH
+414 AMRLRIEKLTPPN

-449 IAGRMEQT
+449 IASRMEQT
-457 AQELKPEPSL
+457 AQELQPEPSL

>member
-1 MHRRSMQGKTKTRT
+1 
-15 RLASGPLAISA
+15 
-26 RFESHWFLA
+26 
-35 MHLHSNNPK
+35 
-44 TFATPIE
+44 
-51 NSNASITSFAL
+51 
-62 AFRNGFELQP
+62 
-72 DPKSF
+72 
-77 FNPPPTSNDGKSLM
+77 M

-101 LAIAIDGMDS
+101 LAIAIEGLDS

-127 RVNQLLND
+127 RVGQSLKD
-135 LGEVSQHERR
+135 LGEISPHERR

-160 SEPLVSEPPESEPPE
+160 SEPYESEPPE
-175 SEPHGTT
+175 TEDPATT
-182 ENPNRSAFTAAK
+182 ENQNRSAFHVAELHAAE
-194 LDSRELPQESAPPN
+194 LHAAEVDSRELPQQSAPTKF
-208 ADRLVSNGSVPRS
+208 DRLASNDSVPRS

-248 RHVPSRLGQSIV
+248 RYVPSRLGQSIV

-282 ESVLDEVLSGIESQ
+282 ELVLDEVLSGIESQ
-296 VRQLRSANESRDQ
+296 VLQLRSANESRDQ

-315 ELLSVLKVSEEA
+315 ELLSVLKVSEEV

-334 LNGATSTPSISAIP
+334 MNGPTSSPSISAIP
-348 QAYLAPPTTGPVST
+348 QAYLAPSTTGPVST

-414 AMRLRIEKLTPPH
+414 AMRSRIEKLTPPN

-432 RRELAAV
+432 RRELATV

-449 IAGRMEQT
+449 IAGRIEQT
-457 AQELKPEPSL
+457 AHELQPEPSL

>member
-1 MHRRSMQGKTKTRT
+1 
-15 RLASGPLAISA
+15 
-26 RFESHWFLA
+26 
-35 MHLHSNNPK
+35 
-44 TFATPIE
+44 
-51 NSNASITSFAL
+51 
-62 AFRNGFELQP
+62 
-72 DPKSF
+72 
-77 FNPPPTSNDGKSLM
+77 M

-119 CLPESIST
+119 CLPDSIST
-127 RVNQLLND
+127 RVGQLLKD
-135 LGEVSQHERR
+135 LGEISQHERR

-160 SEPLVSEPPESEPPE
+160 SELPE
-175 SEPHGTT
+175 SEPHESEPHWAT
-182 ENPNRSAFTAAK
+182 ENPNRSAFTAAE
-194 LDSRELPQESAPPN
+194 LNSRELPQESEPPN

-221 LLLESQPI
+221 ILLESQPI

-260 QRLEIGLAKAALE
+260 QRLEIGLAKAALD

-334 LNGATSTPSISAIP
+334 LNGATSTPSISGIP
-348 QAYLAPPTTGPVST
+348 QAHLAPSTTGPVST

-396 LYSHSIDDVKRFL
+396 LYCHSIDDVKRFL

-414 AMRLRIEKLTPPH
+414 AMRLRIEKLTPPN

-449 IAGRMEQT
+449 IASRMEQT
-457 AQELKPEPSL
+457 AQELQPEPSL

>member
-1 MHRRSMQGKTKTRT
+1 
-15 RLASGPLAISA
+15 
-26 RFESHWFLA
+26 
-35 MHLHSNNPK
+35 
-44 TFATPIE
+44 
-51 NSNASITSFAL
+51 
-62 AFRNGFELQP
+62 
-72 DPKSF
+72 
-77 FNPPPTSNDGKSLM
+77 M

-101 LAIAIDGMDS
+101 LAIAIEGLDS

-127 RVNQLLND
+127 RVGQSLKE
-135 LGEVSQHERR
+135 LGEISQYERR

-160 SEPLVSEPPESEPPE
+160 SEPPESEPPE
-175 SEPHGTT
+175 TEDPETEDPATT
-182 ENPNRSAFTAAK
+182 ENQNRSAFHAAK
-194 LDSRELPQESAPPN
+194 LHAAELDAADVDSRELPQQSASTKV
-208 ADRLVSNGSVPRS
+208 DRLASNDSVPRS

-282 ESVLDEVLSGIESQ
+282 ELVLDEVLSGIESQ
-296 VRQLRSANESRDQ
+296 VLQLRSANESRDQ

-315 ELLSVLKVSEEA
+315 ELLSVLKVSEEV

-334 LNGATSTPSISAIP
+334 MNGPTSSPNISAIP
-348 QAYLAPPTTGPVST
+348 QAYLAPSTTGPVST

-414 AMRLRIEKLTPPH
+414 AMRSRIEKLTPPN

-432 RRELAAV
+432 RRELATV

-457 AQELKPEPSL
+457 AHELQPEPSL

>member
-1 MHRRSMQGKTKTRT
+1 
-15 RLASGPLAISA
+15 
-26 RFESHWFLA
+26 
-35 MHLHSNNPK
+35 
-44 TFATPIE
+44 
-51 NSNASITSFAL
+51 
-62 AFRNGFELQP
+62 
-72 DPKSF
+72 
-77 FNPPPTSNDGKSLM
+77 M

-101 LAIAIDGMDS
+101 LAIAIEGLDS

-127 RVNQLLND
+127 RVGQSLKE
-135 LGEVSQHERR
+135 LGEISPHERR

-160 SEPLVSEPPESEPPE
+160 SEPYESEPPA
-175 SEPHGTT
+175 TT
-182 ENPNRSAFTAAK
+182 ENQNRSAFHVAELHAAE
-194 LDSRELPQESAPPN
+194 LHASDVDSREIPQQSAPTKV
-208 ADRLVSNGSVPRS
+208 DRLASNDSVPRS

-282 ESVLDEVLSGIESQ
+282 ELVLDEVLSGIESQ
-296 VRQLRSANESRDQ
+296 VLQLRSANESRDQ

-315 ELLSVLKVSEEA
+315 ELLSVLKVSEEV

-334 LNGATSTPSISAIP
+334 MNGPTSSPSISAIP
-348 QAYLAPPTTGPVST
+348 QAYLAPSTTGPVST

-414 AMRLRIEKLTPPH
+414 AMRSRIEKLTPPN

-432 RRELAAV
+432 RRELATV

-457 AQELKPEPSL
+457 AHELQPEPSL

>member
-1 MHRRSMQGKTKTRT
+1 
-15 RLASGPLAISA
+15 
-26 RFESHWFLA
+26 
-35 MHLHSNNPK
+35 
-44 TFATPIE
+44 
-51 NSNASITSFAL
+51 
-62 AFRNGFELQP
+62 
-72 DPKSF
+72 
-77 FNPPPTSNDGKSLM
+77 M

-101 LAIAIDGMDS
+101 LAIAIEGLDS

-127 RVNQLLND
+127 RVGQSLKD
-135 LGEVSQHERR
+135 LGEISPHERR

-160 SEPLVSEPPESEPPE
+160 SEPPESEYAESEPPA
-175 SEPHGTT
+175 TA
-182 ENPNRSAFTAAK
+182 ENQNRSAFHVAELHAADV
-194 LDSRELPQESAPPN
+194 DSRELPQQSAPTKV
-208 ADRLVSNGSVPRS
+208 DRLASNDSVPRS

-282 ESVLDEVLSGIESQ
+282 ELVLDEVLSGIESQ
-296 VRQLRSANESRDQ
+296 VLQLRSANESRDQ

-315 ELLSVLKVSEEA
+315 ELLSVLKVSEEV

-334 LNGATSTPSISAIP
+334 MNGPTSSPSISAIP
-348 QAYLAPPTTGPVST
+348 QAYLPPSTTGPVST

-414 AMRLRIEKLTPPH
+414 AMRSRIEKLTPPN

-432 RRELAAV
+432 RRELATV

-457 AQELKPEPSL
+457 AHELQPEPSL

>member
-1 MHRRSMQGKTKTRT
+1 
-15 RLASGPLAISA
+15 
-26 RFESHWFLA
+26 
-35 MHLHSNNPK
+35 
-44 TFATPIE
+44 
-51 NSNASITSFAL
+51 
-62 AFRNGFELQP
+62 
-72 DPKSF
+72 
-77 FNPPPTSNDGKSLM
+77 M

-127 RVNQLLND
+127 RVGQLLKD
-135 LGEVSQHERR
+135 LGEVSQHERL

-160 SEPLVSEPPESEPPE
+160 SELPE
-175 SEPHGTT
+175 SEPHESEPHWAT
-182 ENPNRSAFTAAK
+182 ENPNHSAFTATK
-194 LDSRELPQESAPPN
+194 LDSRELPQESATPN

-221 LLLESQPI
+221 ILLESQPI

-260 QRLEIGLAKAALE
+260 QRLEIGLAKAALD
-273 WIPKLSPTP
+273 WIPKLAPTP

-296 VRQLRSANESRDQ
+296 VLQLRSANESRDQ

-315 ELLSVLKVSEEA
+315 ELLAVLKVSEEG

-334 LNGATSTPSISAIP
+334 LNGATSTPSISGIP
-348 QAYLAPPTTGPVST
+348 QAYLAPSTTGPVST

-414 AMRLRIEKLTPPH
+414 AMRLRIEKLTPPN

-457 AQELKPEPSL
+457 AQELQPEPSL

>member
-1 MHRRSMQGKTKTRT
+1 
-15 RLASGPLAISA
+15 
-26 RFESHWFLA
+26 
-35 MHLHSNNPK
+35 
-44 TFATPIE
+44 
-51 NSNASITSFAL
+51 
-62 AFRNGFELQP
+62 
-72 DPKSF
+72 
-77 FNPPPTSNDGKSLM
+77 M

-101 LAIAIDGMDS
+101 LAIAIEGLDS

-127 RVNQLLND
+127 RVGQSLKD
-135 LGEVSQHERR
+135 LGEISPHERR

-160 SEPLVSEPPESEPPE
+160 SEPYESEPPE
-175 SEPHGTT
+175 TEDPATT
-182 ENPNRSAFTAAK
+182 ENQNRSAFHAAE
-194 LDSRELPQESAPPN
+194 LHAAELHAADVDSRELPQQSAPTKV
-208 ADRLVSNGSVPRS
+208 DRLASNDSVSRS

-282 ESVLDEVLSGIESQ
+282 ELVLDEVLSGIESQ
-296 VRQLRSANESRDQ
+296 VLQLRSANESRDQ

-315 ELLSVLKVSEEA
+315 ELLSVLKVSEEV

-334 LNGATSTPSISAIP
+334 MNGPTSSPSISAIP
-348 QAYLAPPTTGPVST
+348 QAYLAPSTTGPVST

-414 AMRLRIEKLTPPH
+414 AMRSRIEKLTPPN

-432 RRELAAV
+432 RLELATV

-449 IAGRMEQT
+449 IAGRIEQT
-457 AQELKPEPSL
+457 AHELQPEPSL